1 MYHACTAPKRCA
13 AARTRVRA
21 PGPLDALE
29 ESAVQA
35 TEDAIECDVLVVG
48 GGPGGST
55 AATLLRKQGRHVVQ
69 LEKDRH
75 PRFHI
80 GESLLPANLPIFD
93 ALGVMDKVRALG
105 VLKLGADFPSQDG
118 NYQTFHFR
126 RSLGGTPPHA
136 FQVKREEF
144 DQMLFEHARASGVD
158 ARENVR
164 VESVELGG
172 IGKVVARAKDAAGNA
187 LTVRAKYLVDA
198 SGRDTLLGN
207 ALKLKR
213 KNDAHQSAAIFAHF
227 KGVEARPA
235 EDAGNISI
243 YNFKHGWCW
252 FIPLRDGVMSIGCV
266 CRPEYLKQ
274 RRGRNEEF
282 LLATLALMPDAQR
295 RLQQAAMVSDVR
307 VTGNYSYT
315 CERMHGPGWVMV
327 GDAWAFVDPVF
338 SSGVYLAM
346 HSGKQAAALV
356 GAALDEPAREA
367 GLQAAFERRVRRG
380 VRVFSWFIYR
390 FNSPVMRH
398 LFAHPGNQWQL
409 EQGVISML
417 AGDVFDNPL
426 VMRKLKLFKFVYACY
441 GVRDLRRWLG
451 ELIERRRQAKVA
463 FSGGN
468 TPVDPA

>member
-1 MYHACTAPKRCA
+1 VEQVADT
-13 AARTRVRA
+13 
-21 PGPLDALE
+21 
-29 ESAVQA
+29 
-35 TEDAIECDVLVVG
+35 IECDVLVVG

-55 AATLLRKQGRHVVQ
+55 AATLLQRQGRRVVQ

-93 ALGVMDKVRALG
+93 ALGVMEKVRALG
-105 VLKLGADFPSQDG
+105 VLKMGADFPSQEG
-118 NYQTFHFR
+118 NYQTFHFAR
-126 RSLGGTPPHA
+126 ALGTTPPHA

-144 DQMLFEHARASGVD
+144 DAMLFEHAREAGVD
-158 ARENVR
+158 AREGVKVER
-164 VESVELGG
+164 VDIDGV
-172 IGKVVARAKDAAGNA
+172 GKISALAKDAAGNA
-187 LTVRAKYLVDA
+187 LNVRAKYLIDA

-213 KNDAHQSAAIFAHF
+213 KNDKHQSAAIFAHF
-227 KGVEARPA
+227 EGVEPRPG

-243 YNFKHGWCW
+243 YNFEHGWCW

-266 CRPEYLKQ
+266 CRPAYLKQ

-282 LLATLALMPDAQR
+282 LMATLQMMPDALR
-295 RLQQAAMVSDVR
+295 RMANAKMVSEVR

-315 CERMHGPGWVMV
+315 CSRMSGPGWAMV
-327 GDAWAFVDPVF
+327 GDAYAFVDPVF

-346 HSGKQAAALV
+346 HSGKQAAAMV
-356 GAALDEPAREA
+356 GAILDDPAREA
-367 GLQAAFERRVRRG
+367 ALQRAFTARIRRG

-417 AGDVFDNPL
+417 AGDVFDSAP
-426 VMRKLKLFKFVYACY
+426 VMQKLKLFKLVYACY
-441 GVRDLRRWLG
+441 GLGNLRRWIG
-451 ELIERRRQAKVA
+451 EIAMRRRQAKIA

>member
-1 MYHACTAPKRCA
+1 M
-13 AARTRVRA
+13 
-21 PGPLDALE
+21 
-29 ESAVQA
+29 QA

-55 AATLLRKQGRHVVQ
+55 AATLLRGQGRHVVQ
-69 LEKDRH
+69 LEKERH

-80 GESLLPANLPIFD
+80 GESLLPANLPILD
-93 ALGVMDKVRALG
+93 ALGVMDKVRTLG

-158 ARENVR
+158 ARENVK

-172 IGKVVARAKDAAGNA
+172 IGKVVAQAKDAAGNA

-227 KGVEARPA
+227 KGVEARPG

-243 YNFKHGWCW
+243 YNFEHGWCW

-295 RLQQAAMVSDVR
+295 RLRQAEMVSDVR

-367 GLQAAFERRVRRG
+367 ALQADFEKRIRRG

-451 ELIERRRQAKVA
+451 ELVERRRQAKVA

>member
-1 MYHACTAPKRCA
+1 MQ
-13 AARTRVRA
+13 
-21 PGPLDALE
+21 
-29 ESAVQA
+29 QA
-35 TEDAIECDVLVVG
+35 IIECDVLVVG

-55 AATLLRKQGRHVVQ
+55 VATLLQRQGRRVLQ

-93 ALGVMDKVRALG
+93 QLGVMEKVRALG
-105 VLKLGADFPSQDG
+105 VLKLGADFPSDGG

-126 RSLGGTPPHA
+126 QALGHTPPHA

-144 DQMLFEHARASGVD
+144 DAMLFGHARENGVD
-158 ARENVR
+158 AREGVKVER
-164 VESVELGG
+164 VEVAGVG
-172 IGKVVARAKDAAGNA
+172 RVVAHAKDADGQA
-187 LTVRAKYLVDA
+187 LTIHAKYLVDA

-213 KNDAHQSAAIFAHF
+213 KNDKHQSAAIFSHF
-227 KGVEARPA
+227 RGVERRPGD
-235 EDAGNISI
+235 DAGNISI
-243 YNFKHGWCW
+243 YNFAHGWCW
-252 FIPLRDGVMSIGCV
+252 FIPLQDDVVSVGCV
-266 CRPEYLKQ
+266 CFPEYLKQ

-282 LLATLALMPDAQR
+282 LLDTLKLMPSAWSR
-295 RLQQAAMVSDVR
+295 MAGATMISDVR

-315 CERMHGPGWVMV
+315 CKAMSGPGWVMV
-327 GDAWAFVDPVF
+327 GDAYAFVDPVF

-346 HSGKQAAALV
+346 HSGKQAAAMV
-356 GAALDEPAREA
+356 GAILDSPARESA
-367 GLQAAFERRVRRG
+367 LQRAFAARIRRG

-398 LFAHPGNQWQL
+398 LFAHPGNQWRIQD
-409 EQGVISML
+409 GVISML
-417 AGDVFDNPL
+417 AGDVFDTPA
-426 VMRKLKLFKFVYACY
+426 VMRRLHLFKFIYATL
-441 GVRDLRRWLG
+441 GALNLRRYIADR
-451 ELIERRRQAKVA
+451 IERRKQARIA

>member
-1 MYHACTAPKRCA
+1 MEQA
-13 AARTRVRA
+13 ANNY
-21 PGPLDALE
+21 D
-29 ESAVQA
+29 
-35 TEDAIECDVLVVG
+35 CDVLVVG

-55 AATLLRKQGRHVVQ
+55 AATLLQRQGRRVLQ
-69 LEKDRH
+69 LEKDHH

-93 ALGVMDKVRALG
+93 ALGVMEKVRALG
-105 VLKLGADFPSQDG
+105 VLKLGADFPSEEG

-126 RSLGGTPPHA
+126 RAIGDTPPHA

-144 DQMLFEHARASGVD
+144 DQMLFEHARENGVD
-158 ARENVR
+158 AREGVKVER
-164 VESVELGG
+164 VEIDGVGA
-172 IGKVVARAKDAAGNA
+172 VVAQAKDAAGNA

-207 ALKLKR
+207 ALKIKR
-213 KNDAHQSAAIFAHF
+213 KNDKHQSAAIFAHF
-227 KGVEARPA
+227 RGVEPRPGD
-235 EDAGNISI
+235 DAGNISI
-243 YNFKHGWCW
+243 YNFAHGWCW
-252 FIPLRDGVMSIGCV
+252 CIPLRDGVTSVGAV
-266 CRPEYLKQ
+266 CWPEYLKQ

-282 LLATLALMPDAQR
+282 LLATLKLMPDLWR
-295 RLQQAAMVSDVR
+295 RMTGAELISDVR

-315 CERMHGPGWVMV
+315 CERMTGPGWVMV
-327 GDAWAFVDPVF
+327 GDAYAFVDPVF

-346 HSGKQAAALV
+346 HSGKQAAAMV
-356 GAALDEPAREA
+356 GAVLDEPSRET
-367 GLQAAFERRVRRG
+367 GLQRAFTARIRRG

-409 EQGVISML
+409 EQSVISML
-417 AGDVFDNPL
+417 AGDVFDSAL

-441 GVRDLRRWLG
+441 GIRNLRRWLG
-451 ELIERRRQAKVA
+451 ELITRRRQARYT